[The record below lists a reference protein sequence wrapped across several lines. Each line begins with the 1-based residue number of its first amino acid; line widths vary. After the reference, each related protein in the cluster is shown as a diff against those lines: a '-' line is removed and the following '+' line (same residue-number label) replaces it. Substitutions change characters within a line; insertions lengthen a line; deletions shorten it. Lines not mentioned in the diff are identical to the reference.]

1 MGINP
6 KTYKSH
12 FSEEDIANMKK
23 VERVLPNL
31 LSSVSGVNILPL
43 GVIDQIDREFTMAL
57 HQFL

>member
-23 VERVLPNL
+23 VERDLPNL
-31 LSSVSGVNILPL
+31 LSSYSRVNILDP
-43 GVIDQIDREFTMAL
+43 RRY
-57 HQFL
+57 